1 MSKIII
7 EKYKCDI
14 CGKEVEKE
22 ADLRKETVPCY
33 GEGSFFTQI
42 SVDMCDNC
50 ASRLRKI
57 IYQNFAEIRDNYGL
71 TVKQVFKKDDLSIV
85 SNQEY
90 RKENDNRLKWEPIS
104 GSDEMEEA
112 EKILAHIKEVGGV
125 QNYFT
130 ELMDKLDFHTVK
142 TPEKTV
148 VSLVEKLPDGFVR
161 VQQLNNSLYKIME
174 EGTAEQEDAIMVT
187 LGRNVKLRKCK
198 NIDEDVSK

>member
-1 MSKIII
+1 ML
-7 EKYKCDI
+7 EKYLI
-14 CGKEVEKE
+14 VE
-22 ADLRKETVPCY
+22 D
-33 GEGSFFTQI
+33 
-42 SVDMCDNC
+42 
-50 ASRLRKI
+50 
-57 IYQNFAEIRDNYGL
+57 
-71 TVKQVFKKDDLSIV
+71 KKGNLSIV

-174 EGTAEQEDAIMVT
+174 EGTTEQEDAIMVT
-187 LGRNVKLRKCK
+187 LGRNVKLMKCK
-198 NIDEDVSK
+198 NTDGDVSK

>member
-1 MSKIII
+1 M
-7 EKYKCDI
+7 
-14 CGKEVEKE
+14 
-22 ADLRKETVPCY
+22 LRRRF
-33 GEGSFFTQI
+33 FFTQI

>member
-1 MSKIII
+1 ML
-7 EKYKCDI
+7 EKYLI
-14 CGKEVEKE
+14 VE
-22 ADLRKETVPCY
+22 D
-33 GEGSFFTQI
+33 
-42 SVDMCDNC
+42 
-50 ASRLRKI
+50 
-57 IYQNFAEIRDNYGL
+57 
-71 TVKQVFKKDDLSIV
+71 KKGNLSIV

-90 RKENDNRLKWEPIS
+90 RKENDNRLKWDPIS

-130 ELMDKLDFHTVK
+130 ELMDKLDFHTVQ

-174 EGTAEQEDAIMVT
+174 EGTTEQEDAIMVT
-187 LGRNVKLRKCK
+187 LGRNVKLMKCK
-198 NIDEDVSK
+198 NTDGDVSK

>member
-1 MSKIII
+1 M
-7 EKYKCDI
+7 EKYI
-14 CGKEVEKE
+14 IVEDKN
-22 ADLRKETVPCY
+22 
-33 GEGSFFTQI
+33 G
-42 SVDMCDNC
+42 N
-50 ASRLRKI
+50 
-57 IYQNFAEIRDNYGL
+57 
-71 TVKQVFKKDDLSIV
+71 LSIV

-148 VSLVEKLPDGFVR
+148 VSLVR